1 MITFPITCKECK
13 TKILYTNKELL
24 EEWNFGD
31 SDKPLSGGIVAT
43 KSHYLN
49 CPNCGEPIYVDYV
62 SYSDVE
68 KLKEA
73 IRNTYKFTNRPEL
86 ELEEE

>member
-1 MITFPITCKECK
+1 MITFPIVCKECK
-13 TKILYTNKELL
+13 TKVLYTNKELF

-31 SDKPLSGGIVAT
+31 KDNPLPRGVVAT

-49 CPNCGEPIYVDYV
+49 CPNCGEPIYTDYT
-62 SYSDVE
+62 SYSSIED
-68 KLKEA
+68 LRRA
-73 IRNTYKFTNRPEL
+73 IKDTCKFTKRVEL

>member
-1 MITFPITCKECK
+1 MCKECK

-24 EEWNFGD
+24 EEWNFGA
-31 SDKPLSGGIVAT
+31 SDKPLPRGIIAT

-49 CPNCGEPIYVDYV
+49 CPNCSEPIYVDYV

-73 IRNTYKFTNRPEL
+73 IKNTCKFISRPEL
-86 ELEEE
+86 GLEEE